1 MTTTVPSA
9 HDLRALLERAARDDV
24 EAFGD
29 FVSATA
35 AKAAELLRV
44 LGCAEE
50 RSEALLLGCYRE
62 AWEERGRFAGSGLS
76 PRAWLLVRVRDTVAR
91 QRDLRAVA

>member
-1 MTTTVPSA
+1 MTTTEPSS
-9 HDLRALLERAARDDV
+9 HDLRVLLERAARDDV

-44 LGCAEE
+44 LGCEPE
-50 RSEALLLGCYRE
+50 RSEPLLLGCYRE
-62 AWEERGRFAGSGLS
+62 AWEERRRFAASGLS
-76 PRAWLLVRVRDTVAR
+76 ARAWLMVRVRDTVAR

>member
-1 MTTTVPSA
+1 MTTTVPSSQ
-9 HDLRALLERAARDDV
+9 DLVVLLERAARDDL

-29 FVSATA
+29 FVSATV

-50 RSEALLLGCYRE
+50 RTEALLLRCYRE
-62 AWEERGRFAGSGLS
+62 AWEERGRFGASGLS
-76 PRAWLLVRVRDTVAR
+76 PRAWLMVRVRDTAT
-91 QRDLRAVA
+91 RDGALPAVA